1 MSSQIETYKFSNGFR
16 IVYQKSSNNIPVS
29 HIYAFC
35 DVGPV
40 YESHDLRGASH
51 FIEHMCFK
59 GTNKIPKVKKLFKH
73 YDKIGAYFNA
83 YTETRYTAYT
93 LKCDD
98 NYMENSLR
106 IMADMILNSNF
117 EEKEFRKEEMVV
129 MEENI
134 QDSDDL
140 VQQLNDEMNS
150 ILYKGSSFELPID
163 HIKYHKTKY
172 DYKKV
177 LDFYHNFY
185 QPSRIVLSIISNI
198 SFSSFRTFLKNTL
211 FVKKQSKCTIL
222 PTIKYNI
229 DPQDGIEIRMISRKR
244 TNTTHFL
251 IGFRT
256 QTTDKYYL
264 NTLKHILS
272 STFNSR
278 LYILLRE
285 KEGLTYT
292 SRAYVDY
299 NELYGGFYIYAETDK
314 TKIMRNNGKKGVFP
328 IVLDMLCN
336 LVRHGI
342 TQEEL
347 TITKGYL
354 HGSLNMAL
362 ANNERVVTHN
372 GTRMLLHPENEIV
385 PFAKLY
391 DTNYKSITK
400 TDIDR
405 VIRKYFIT
413 NGMFICMAGDN
424 LPNENL
430 IRRLCKLLD
439 NADSKIK

>member
-1 MSSQIETYKFSNGFR
+1 MPFPIETHTFPNGFR

-40 YESHDLRGASH
+40 HEPDDLRGASH

-73 YDKIGAYFNA
+73 YDRIGAYFNA

-106 IMADMILNSNF
+106 IMADMILNSKF

-129 MEENI
+129 IEENI
-134 QDSDDL
+134 QDSDNV
-140 VQQLNDEMNS
+140 VQRLNDEMNA

-163 HIKYHKTKY
+163 HMDYHKTKY

-177 LDFYHNFY
+177 LDFYHSFY
-185 QPSRIVLSIISNI
+185 QPARIVLSVISNI
-198 SFSSFRTFLKNTL
+198 PFASFRRFLNGTL
-211 FVKKQSKCTIL
+211 FVKMPSKCGLL
-222 PTIKYNI
+222 PAIQYHI
-229 DPQDGIEIRMISRKR
+229 DPQDGIEIRRIQRKQ
-244 TNTTHFL
+244 TNTTHFF

-256 QTTDKYYL
+256 QTQDKYIL

-314 TKIMRNNGKKGVFP
+314 TKIMRNGGKKGVLP
-328 IVLDMLCN
+328 IVLDMLCD
-336 LVRHGI
+336 LVRHGVF
-342 TQEEL
+342 QEEV
-347 TITKGYL
+347 TMIKGYL

-362 ANNERVVTHN
+362 ANNERIVTHN
-372 GTRMLLHPENEIV
+372 GTRMLLHPDKTIV
-385 PFAKLY
+385 PFGKLY
-391 DTNYKSITK
+391 DICYKPVTK
-400 TDIDR
+400 ADIDR
-405 VIRKYFIT
+405 VIRKYFVAD
-413 NGMFICMAGDN
+413 GMFICIAGDD
-424 LPNENL
+424 LPSEGT
-430 IRRLCKLLD
+430 IQRLCRPLERREQK
-439 NADSKIK
+439 